1 MVSQTSVAVE
11 EKELTLAR
19 KSWTAYVGIVLLGV
33 FLLLIVARAIWGVSM
48 LAGLISFIIF
58 GAFVVYRFLSIKSV
72 RLYSDEHGIWV
83 YSGVLPWEKGVN
95 GVKWRDLD
103 DAVYFQSMFGWL
115 FKSYTMRLG
124 HRFTKSSEIILTHIE
139 RGDQVV
145 TEINSRHQTLV
156 RSESLA

>member
-1 MVSQTSVAVE
+1 MSQTIVAVE
-11 EKELTLAR
+11 EMELTLAR

-33 FLLLIVARAIWGVSM
+33 FLLLIVARPIWGVSK
-48 LAGLISFIIF
+48 LAGLISFVIF
-58 GAFVVYRFLSIKSV
+58 SAFVVYRFLSIKSV

-83 YSGVLPWEKGVN
+83 YSGVLPWEKGVH

-103 DAVYFQSMFGWL
+103 DAVYFKSMFSWL

-145 TEINSRHQTLV
+145 TEINSRHERLV